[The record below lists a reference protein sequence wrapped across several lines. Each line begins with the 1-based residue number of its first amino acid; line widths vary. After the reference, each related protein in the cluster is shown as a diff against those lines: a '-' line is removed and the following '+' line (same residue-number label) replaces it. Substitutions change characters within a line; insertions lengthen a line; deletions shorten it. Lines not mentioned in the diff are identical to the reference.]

1 MQSFLGMK
9 LHREQQLAS
18 EKSMLKR
25 FQGPEGRLHLLEAL
39 RSQPLVRDK
48 DLAVEIE
55 RLVTLEGT
63 PAGTELIKQGA
74 SDTDLFLIL
83 SGEFSVA
90 IDGRIVAQ
98 KKASEHVGEMAV
110 VDPRTSRSASVTAAC
125 DSVVARIAEP
135 DFSALADKF
144 PRLWRRIA
152 IELASRLRNGNSARR
167 GSAKSRRA
175 A

>member
-1 MQSFLGMK
+1 MID
-9 LHREQQLAS
+9 
-18 EKSMLKR
+18 
-25 FQGPEGRLHLLEAL
+25 AL
-39 RSQPLVRDK
+39 QSQPLVADK
-48 DLAVEIE
+48 DLAVEIT
-55 RLVTLEGT
+55 RLVKLEET
-63 PAGTELIKQGA
+63 PAGSNLIKQGA

-98 KKASEHVGEMAV
+98 KIAGEQVGEMAV
-110 VDPRTSRSASVTAAC
+110 VDPRTPRSASVTAAC

-135 DFSALADKF
+135 DFSALADRY

-152 IELASRLRNGNSARR
+152 LELVSRLRKDSAADHDREKA
-167 GSAKSRRA
+167 GRA

>member
-1 MQSFLGMK
+1 MID
-9 LHREQQLAS
+9 
-18 EKSMLKR
+18 
-25 FQGPEGRLHLLEAL
+25 AL
-39 RSQPLVRDK
+39 QSQPLVADK
-48 DLAVEIE
+48 DLAVEIT
-55 RLVTLEGT
+55 RPVNLEET
-63 PAGTELIKQGA
+63 PARSNLIKQGA
-74 SDTDLFLIL
+74 SDTDFFLIL

-98 KKASEHVGEMAV
+98 KIAGEQVGEMAV
-110 VDPRTSRSASVTAAC
+110 VDPRTPQSASVTAAC

-135 DFSALADKF
+135 DFSALADRY

-152 IELASRLRNGNSARR
+152 IELATRLRNGNSARR